1 MVTTTAFYTQSRYRA
16 ATGEG
21 LDGVVRVNFGAS
33 YASGALLFDGRAVLT
48 AAHLFGGRSGTASVN
63 FETSSGIQTLHS
75 TRILQHPGYDT
86 QSNSDL
92 AIVWLGSVA
101 PISANRY
108 ELHRQSDEVG
118 QTFTLSG
125 YGQAGTGTTGSL
137 GVNSPWR
144 LKAQNQFDA
153 DAALLKYYLG
163 AGMSW
168 SPLPGTQLLADFDDG
183 SSARDAS
190 GRLMARPGLGLGDDE
205 GMIAQGDS
213 GGPAFIQ
220 GRLAGVASYT
230 AALGLGSTKPDI
242 DQQVNSSFGEL
253 GAWQRVS
260 AFQQWIDQ
268 SLRAQYPNAPT
279 QASEVKKQVT
289 EGHSGTSYAYFIIQF
304 KGMRSHPQEWVSVDF
319 VTRNGTALAGSDYV
333 AASGRLNLYPGE
345 NQALIPVEIIGD
357 TAPEPNEYFFL
368 DVFNPIGGS
377 FENGAIQLTAMRTVL
392 DDDGWFA

>member
-21 LDGVVRVNFGAS
+21 LDGVVRVNFGVS

-92 AIVWLGSVA
+92 AIVWLGSAA
-101 PISANRY
+101 PILANRY
-108 ELHRQSDEVG
+108 ELHRQSDEIG

-153 DAALLKYYLG
+153 DAALLKYYMG

-190 GRLMARPGLGLGDDE
+190 GRLIARPGLGLGDDE

-220 GRLAGVASYT
+220 GRLAGVASYM

-289 EGHSGTSYAYFIIQF
+289 EGHSGTSYVYFMIQF

-319 VTRNGTALAGSDYV
+319 ATRNGTALAGSDYI

-357 TAPEPNEYFFL
+357 TVPEPSEYFYL
-368 DVFNPIGGS
+368 DVFNPVGGR
-377 FENGAIQLTAMRTVL
+377 FENGAVKLTAMRTIL